1 MEGQAKPAESRGN
14 GKGKKNTPYG
24 GYYQSEVP
32 AYDAELTETDAGTP
46 MGEFMRRFWH
56 PVCLSEEITDLPH
69 PIRILGE
76 DLVAFRDKSGR
87 IGVLHRH
94 CSHRGTSLEFGL
106 VQERG
111 LRCCYHAWHFDID
124 GTILDTPGEPANSR
138 IKENVCQGAY
148 PAFERHGLVFAYMGP
163 PEEMPEFPLYETS
176 LAPDTEIY
184 PYSNYFSCNWLQ
196 LHENVADQSHVI
208 FFHNGIGSRKLVE
221 GMEAAAADT
230 AFPPAWGGKPALD
243 YRITEGG
250 RSMIY
255 AFTRRIGDRIWIRNN
270 HFILPNYIEF
280 GNVFED
286 LSTAKYFT
294 RVGLVR
300 WHVPHDDT
308 HSTNFALR
316 YFNDEVDP
324 NHLGDVSKLGLEGG
338 DFLGGQ
344 NCDRPYEERHRY
356 PGDWDVIMSQRK
368 IAVHAKE
375 NLGKTDEGVAM
386 FRKICRD
393 ALHGKTP
400 NVHTKRANGKGV
412 DSEPLNSYCQDTVY
426 DLPELPDAEA
436 DLAMLHEANR
446 RATDIVL
453 AGDDVPLENRYKVVR
468 KQLRDL
474 ERELQKTYVP

>member
-1 MEGQAKPAESRGN
+1 MEGQAKPAETHGN
-14 GKGKKNTPYG
+14 GKGKQNTPYG

-56 PVCLSEEITDLPH
+56 PVCLSEEITDLVH

-111 LRCCYHAWHFDID
+111 VRCCYHAWHFDID

-176 LAPDTEIY
+176 LAPDTDIY

-196 LHENVADQSHVI
+196 LHENVADQAHVI

-230 AFPPAWGGKPALD
+230 AFPPAWGGRPALD
-243 YRITEGG
+243 YRVTEGG

-270 HFILPNYIEF
+270 QFILPNYIEF

-286 LSTAKYFT
+286 LSTSCLSALRAY
-294 RVGLVR
+294 
-300 WHVPHDDT
+300 T
-308 HSTNFALR
+308 HSDQLR
-316 YFNDEVDP
+316 VDLMRRKMVRSVKASWSYTGVRSHIQP
-324 NHLGDVSKLGLEGG
+324 DMARFQLRNISLELVSSAGTCHTTTLT
-338 DFLGGQ
+338 
-344 NCDRPYEERHRY
+344 RPTSACAISTMRSI
-356 PGDWDVIMSQRK
+356 PTIW
-368 IAVHAKE
+368 
-375 NLGKTDEGVAM
+375 AM
-386 FRKICRD
+386 CPSSVLR
-393 ALHGKTP
+393 
-400 NVHTKRANGKGV
+400 
-412 DSEPLNSYCQDTVY
+412 
-426 DLPELPDAEA
+426 EA
-436 DLAMLHEANR
+436 
-446 RATDIVL
+446 ISS
-453 AGDDVPLENRYKVVR
+453 VVR
-468 KQLRDL
+468 TATGPVRNGTVIQG
-474 ERELQKTYVP
+474 TGTSS